1 MLDSLDDSYN
11 LLKEEVKSK
20 ECKPFWDYRYWDYS
34 QSGGREL
41 VWYILNSCWAKN
53 ATQSVSSQPEK
64 RMRQEEFEMH
74 TFEKEAK
81 RMLRL
86 ISGNSNEYDNV
97 VYEEVNME
105 LL

>member
-1 MLDSLDDSYN
+1 MDNSYT
-11 LLKEEVKSK
+11 LLQEDVERK

-41 VWYILNSCWAKN
+41 IWYILNSSWAKN

-81 RMLRL
+81 KLLRSL
-86 ISGNSNEYDNV
+86 SEMINAHENV
-97 VYEEVNME
+97 ENKEENME
-105 LL
+105 MF